1 MTGEGVEEK
10 TSSGQPAR
18 KSGNEDEII
27 KRGQGQ
33 SVKCFTTRGDMNE
46 VDVQCRAREGPIK
59 CRVMS
64 HEWSITDNN
73 RQCYDSSSA
82 AVTEEARGKG

>member
-27 KRGQGQ
+27 KRGQGE

-46 VDVQCRAREGPIK
+46 VDVQCR
-59 CRVMS
+59 
-64 HEWSITDNN
+64 
-73 RQCYDSSSA
+73 
-82 AVTEEARGKG
+82 VTIHRRGRPPKKRGERGDMEVVGD